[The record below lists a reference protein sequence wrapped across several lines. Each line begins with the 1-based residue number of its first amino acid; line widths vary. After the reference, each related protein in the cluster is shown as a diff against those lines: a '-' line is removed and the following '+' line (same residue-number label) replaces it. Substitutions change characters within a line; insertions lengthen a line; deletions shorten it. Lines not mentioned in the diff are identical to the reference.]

1 MATKTVSRKTAAA
14 KRTARRTTVG
24 ARIIEGLE
32 QAVAWTKGQTAGA
45 RVTVVQVPCADV
57 REIRRGM
64 GLSQSQFAAK
74 FGFPLATLQNWEQG
88 APGRTRRRAYC
99 SPSSRAIRKP
109 SRTFSA
115 TQAERSLSAWIWLAG
130 GALSGRSVHNPA
142 NQAPGMIE

>member
-1 MATKTVSRKTAAA
+1 MATKTVSRKTTAA

-88 APGRTRRRAYC
+88 RARPDTPTR
-99 SPSSRAIRKP
+99 
-109 SRTFSA
+109 
-115 TQAERSLSAWIWLAG
+115 LLLAVIAQHPEVVEG
-130 GALSGRSVHNPA
+130 VLGKAS
-142 NQAPGMIE
+142 